1 MPDDS
6 SLDSPRS
13 ARRHAAQVTRIGF
26 VPLLDAAPLLVAEA
40 LGLFEAVGLNVA
52 LSAEPSWATLR
63 DRIAFGAL
71 EGAHMLS
78 PMPIALAA
86 GLGGVHADITVACG
100 LGRQGNAITLSPALA
115 SAFAQRGPQA
125 LRGSTLSV
133 VFPFSSHNYLLRF
146 WLARLGLDADRDI
159 RLTVVPPPQVAAH
172 LAAGRID
179 GFCTGAPW
187 GSHAVALG
195 AGRVIMNT
203 GDIWPGHPEKVLGFD
218 AAWAAANREAAIGIT
233 AATIAA
239 ARWLDEPENRDDAVR
254 ILRSRAFAHLE
265 PETIAKG
272 LGSVGQ
278 LSFRD
283 ATFPFRSEA
292 EWWRGQMLRWGHLPA
307 VADSAAL
314 LDAWDPDLWRA
325 AAGRIGEPE
334 PLTPPQPTPPLE

>member
-6 SLDSPRS
+6 HQESPRT
-13 ARRHAAQVTRIGF
+13 ARRHAAQVIRLGF

-63 DRIAFGAL
+63 DRIAFGGL

-86 GLGGVHADITVACG
+86 GLGGVQADITVACG
-100 LGRQGNAITLSPALA
+100 LGRQGNAITLTPKLA
-115 SAFAQRGPQA
+115 SAFAQQGGKA
-125 LRGSTLSV
+125 LRGATLSV
-133 VFPFSSHNYLLRF
+133 VFPFSSHNYLLRH
-146 WLARLGLDADRDI
+146 WLARQGLDADQDI
-159 RLTVVPPPQVAAH
+159 RLVVVPPPQVAAF
-172 LAAGRID
+172 LASGRID

-187 GSHAVALG
+187 GSHSVAIG

-203 GDIWPGHPEKVLGFD
+203 GDIWPGHPEKLLGFD
-218 AAWAAANREAAIGIT
+218 SAWAKANREAAIGIT

-239 ARWLDEPENRDDAVR
+239 ARWLDEPENHDDAVR

-265 PETIAKG
+265 AETIAKG

-292 EWWRGQMLRWGHLPA
+292 EWWRGQMRRWGHLPA
-307 VADSAAL
+307 AADSAAL
-314 LDAWDPDLWRA
+314 LDSWDPDLWRA

-334 PLTPPQPTPPLE
+334 PLHPPQSTPPLE